1 MTINEIFKCCYNLHI
16 QSDIIVYQGAFKRKK
31 IFEGELHMFLAN
43 FADLA
48 KTHEVIGFKIT
59 DIELK
64 KAEFIIW
71 SD

>member
-1 MTINEIFKCCYNLHI
+1 MTINEIFKCCNNLHI
-16 QSDIIVYQGAFKRKK
+16 QSDIIVYMGPFKKKK

-48 KTHEVIGFKIT
+48 KTHEVIAFTIT

-64 KAEFIIW
+64 KAEFLLW
-71 SD
+71 QE